1 MAKKKNVPDNNV
13 GKMQEAVFTKEQ
25 ILASSKYANRKDV
38 INAVWVGESLTIN
51 QIETLIENF
60 MKGKVKA

>member
-1 MAKKKNVPDNNV
+1 MAKKKNVPDTNV
-13 GKMQEAVFTKEQ
+13 GMMQEAVFTKEQ

-38 INAVWVGESLTIN
+38 INAIWIGESLTIN